1 MFDGKNNRTLDSFSL
16 RVALTVGAFATWLGV
31 GYFLLAMA

>member
-16 RVALTVGAFATWLGV
+16 RVTLTVGAFATWLGV
-31 GYFLLAMA
+31 SYFLLAMA